1 MPQMHFHL
9 RWPDGRSS
17 ACYSPS
23 LVVREHLQ
31 VGGSYPLP
39 EFLQRVSTAL
49 HIASDRV
56 RAKYGFS
63 CSMAMDQLAA
73 IQTQAA
79 AYPPESRVLVTAFD
93 PEE

>member
-1 MPQMHFHL
+1 
-9 RWPDGRSS
+9 
-17 ACYSPS
+17 
-23 LVVREHLQ
+23 VVREHLQ

-49 HIASDRV
+49 NIASDRV
-56 RAKYGFS
+56 RAKYGFA

-73 IQTQAA
+73 IETQAG
-79 AYPPESRVLVTAFD
+79 AYPPESCVQVTAFD